1 MTLDDV
7 CPAESKTVATRV
19 RSLAF
24 YLPQFHPIPENDEWW
39 GDGFTEWTNVVPA
52 TPRFRGHRQ
61 PHVPA
66 DLGFYDLRVPEVRAA
81 QADLALRFGVSGF
94 CYYHYWFEG
103 RRLLERPFD
112 EVLRSGEPDFPFCLC
127 WANENWTS
135 AWDGKAREILIRQT
149 YSPDDDLAHIRW
161 LGAAFSDRRYIRVGG
176 KPLLLVYRAHHLP
189 DPLRTTE
196 CWRAEAERLG
206 LGEIYLCSM
215 QTGPA
220 SAHRSRDPRLRRGG
234 SVRSVLQPRSASRSE
249 PARPRCPQVS
259 AGRAAL
265 DTPSAV
271 RVFGSDRGSS
281 GRSVAALHALPVRD
295 AGLRQLTASTGPGR
309 DDPHGIDARVV
320 RVVAARSRP
329 KAPAALER
337 REARLRQRVERM
349 GRGQPPRTVPTS
361 GGRGT
366 SKPMLESWSPQ
377 PHERAQSS
385 GTSGNRD
392 RKPDAPVARAGD
404 RALPAAVPPHRRER

>member
-1 MTLDDV
+1 MAVDEG
-7 CPAESKTVATRV
+7 CQGESKTVGAGV

-39 GDGFTEWTNVVPA
+39 GEGFTEWTNVVPA

-66 DLGFYDLRVPEVRAA
+66 DLGFYDLRLPEVRAA

-112 EVLRSGEPDFPFCLC
+112 EVLRSGEPEFPFCLC

-135 AWDGKAREILIRQT
+135 AWDGKAREVLIRQT
-149 YSPDDDLAHIRW
+149 YSPDDDLEHIRW

-189 DPLRTTE
+189 DPLRTAE

-215 QTGPA
+215 HTGPA
-220 SAHRSRDPRLRRGG
+220 ARVDPAILGFDAAVQFAPFYNLVRRRGRSLPARVAHKYLPVEPLSTRHRLYEYSEVVEDHLAVPSPPYTLYPCVTPGFDNSPRRPDQVATIIRGSTPELYESWLGEVVQRLRLSPNDEQLVFVNAWNEWAEGNHLEPCREWGT
-234 SVRSVLQPRSASRSE
+234 RYLEAHARVLE
-249 PARPRCPQVS
+249 PA
-259 AGRAAL
+259 
-265 DTPSAV
+265 T
-271 RVFGSDRGSS
+271 
-281 GRSVAALHALPVRD
+281 
-295 AGLRQLTASTGPGR
+295 T
-309 DDPHGIDARVV
+309 
-320 RVVAARSRP
+320 
-329 KAPAALER
+329 
-337 REARLRQRVERM
+337 
-349 GRGQPPRTVPTS
+349 
-361 GGRGT
+361 
-366 SKPMLESWSPQ
+366 
-377 PHERAQSS
+377 
-385 GTSGNRD
+385 
-392 RKPDAPVARAGD
+392 
-404 RALPAAVPPHRRER
+404 

>member
-52 TPRFRGHRQ
+52 TPQFRGHHQ

-161 LGAAFSDRRYIRVGG
+161 LGVAFSDRRYIRVGG

-196 CWRAEAERLG
+196 RWRAEAERLG

-220 SAHRSRDPRLRRGG
+220 ARIDPATLGFDAAVQFAPFYNLVRRRG
-234 SVRSVLQPRSASRSE
+234 RSL
-249 PARPRCPQVS
+249 PARVAHKYLPVEPLSTRHRLYEYSEV
-259 AGRAAL
+259 
-265 DTPSAV
+265 
-271 RVFGSDRGSS
+271 DRGSS
-281 GRSVAALHALPVRD
+281 GRSLAALHALPVRD
-295 AGLRQLTASTGPGR
+295 AWLRQLTASTGPGR
-309 DDPHGIDARVV
+309 DDPQGIDARVV

-329 KAPAALER
+329 KAPAEFER

-349 GRGQPPRTVPTS
+349 GRRQPPRTVPTS
-361 GGRGT
+361 GARGT

-377 PHERAQSS
+377 PNERAAI
-385 GTSGNRD
+385 G
-392 RKPDAPVARAGD
+392 RK
-404 RALPAAVPPHRRER
+404 LREPGPETPTHPSHAHG